1 MNANKIKIDT
11 NRKTLSKHLGNARA
25 LVSNGKYFTPCIKP
39 NHEELATYAYLKRT
53 EPIISSGLNFITLA
67 ILKKFGDYK
76 HINPNIASFINTVL
90 KTKLHTWLE
99 AGILSALWSGWS
111 LGEIHNEI
119 KEFSV
124 NGDVDLYYGIKD
136 IYFYPPINT
145 YFLLNDHG
153 VLTHGEKVYADVY
166 HTGAWVPAPLFLID
180 REELGPDYSGTHIR
194 LDELKCVHLTLGT
207 QPSTNPYGVSHLAS
221 ILKFP
226 FYKEV
231 IDSQFLTALDR
242 YSNPLVAIIVPEE
255 DTNEIIEEADGEK
268 RKKRYFEAVGEE
280 IESMNQNA
288 ENPFFVMEKP
298 AGQDIEV
305 KPLTTGN
312 NYADA
317 FINGLDYYESQ
328 ILRGMAIP
336 NLLFK
341 DSNSRLGSG
350 GSSERQMEAFIMLIS
365 SFFKKTQ
372 LSVLNSVVKNLIT
385 LNFGDPNVIE
395 GGLGSFSELPLRV
408 ADIKDLASSAKQLME
423 AGIFNPAD
431 TNQRQY
437 YQDIFGLPHETE
449 K

>member
-1 MNANKIKIDT
+1 MATNKIKIDT

-25 LVSNGKYFTPCIKP
+25 LVSNGKQFTHCIKP
-39 NHEELATYAYLKRT
+39 SYEELATYAYLKRS

-67 ILKKFGDYK
+67 ILKKYGPYQ
-76 HINPNIASFINTVL
+76 HIDPSISAFINKIL
-90 KTKLHTWLE
+90 STKLHIWLE
-99 AGILSALWSGWS
+99 SAIMSALWSGWAV
-111 LGEIHNEI
+111 GEIQNEVTQVN
-119 KEFSV
+119 V
-124 NGDVDLYYGIKD
+124 NGNIDLYYGIKD
-136 IYFYPPINT
+136 IYFYPPAST
-145 YFLLNDHG
+145 YFLLNDNG
-153 VLTHGEKVYADVY
+153 ILTHGEKVFYDIY
-166 HTGAWVPAPLFLID
+166 HTGAWVPAPTYLID
-180 REELGPDYSGTHIR
+180 KQEIGADYSGAHIR
-194 LDELKCVHLTLGT
+194 LEELKLCHLTLGI
-207 QPSTNPYGVSHLAS
+207 QSNTNPYGTSH
-221 ILKFP
+221 IGPVLKFP

-255 DTNEIIEEADGEK
+255 DTNEIVEEADGEK

-288 ENPFFVMEKP
+288 ENPFFVMEQPKGD
-298 AGQDIEV
+298 AKIEI

-341 DSNSRLGSG
+341 DTNSKLGSG
-350 GSSERQMEAFIMLIS
+350 GSSERQMEAFVMFIS

-372 LSVLNSVVKNLIT
+372 LCILNSIVKNLIT
-385 LNFGDPNVIE
+385 LNYGDPSLLE
-395 GGLGSFSELPLRV
+395 GGLGSFTELPLRV
-408 ADIKDLASSAKQLME
+408 ADIKDLASSAKQLGE
-423 AGIFNPAD
+423 AGIFNPND

-437 YQDIFGLPHETE
+437 YQDIFGLPHDN
-449 K
+449 